1 MPDLKTR
8 DLLESGL
15 ALIKIPLGTK
25 GPTTIGWNRREK
37 AITDPSQF
45 VSLRGMNMGLAHA
58 YCTPSP
64 TCALDVDNYQAA
76 LPWLAVHDVDLLA
89 LLTANDAVVI
99 WSGKKNSIKLLYR
112 LPVSTAPLESKKI
125 VGSDGLSALE
135 FRCAAKDGKTVQ
147 DVLPPS
153 RHPDGHDYKWMGYG
167 NPLLMPV
174 IPDKLLA
181 VWLQLISNTSRVAL
195 RRSQTAVI
203 NHQRQETPRE
213 VATIRSA
220 LNHISAACE
229 YEKWR
234 NVVWAILSTGW
245 LCAEDLAFDWSKTAP
260 DRFDDDAFWLVA
272 NSFIPNHSTQI
283 TVGTVYHHARLGG
296 WNG

>member
-1 MPDLKTR
+1 MIALGAYE
-8 DLLESGL
+8 LLQAGMSLVPIPWREKGPNTKDWNLRHNCITGASRIGHLSGL
-15 ALIKIPLGTK
+15 NI
-25 GPTTIGWNRREK
+25 
-37 AITDPSQF
+37 
-45 VSLRGMNMGLAHA
+45 GLAHA

-64 TCALDVDNYQAA
+64 TCAIDVDNYQAA
-76 LPWLAVHDVDLLA
+76 LPWLAMHDVDLLA
-89 LLTANDAVVI
+89 LLTANDAVVV

-112 LPVSTAPLESKKI
+112 LPISTAPLESKKI

-153 RHPDGHDYKWMGYG
+153 RHPDGHDYKWMGNG

-174 IPDKLLA
+174 IPQDLLA

-195 RRSQTAVI
+195 RRSQTVVI
-203 NHQRQETPRE
+203 NHPRQETPRE

-220 LNHISAACE
+220 LNHIRADCE

-234 NVVWAILSTGW
+234 NIVWAVLSTGW

-260 DRFDDDAFWLVA
+260 ERFDDDAFWLVA
-272 NSFIPNHSTQI
+272 NSFIPDHSTQI
-283 TVGTVYHHARLGG
+283 TVGTIYHHARFGG